1 MKMIMFIVL
10 VLLVL
15 MIIISGC
22 TELEIEMA
30 GNDFV
35 LGSAREC
42 YQAGTYCHI
51 STQDGGVMY
60 LNFSDVTGSFNY
72 EVST

>member
-1 MKMIMFIVL
+1 MKMIVYVIL
-10 VLLVL
+10 VLLAL
-15 MIIISGC
+15 MIISGC
-22 TELEIEMA
+22 TEFEMDA
-30 GNDFV
+30 ASNDFV

-42 YQAGTYCHI
+42 YQSGTYCHI

-60 LNFSDVTGSFNY
+60 LNFSGVTGSFTY